1 MVFINYK
8 LEGDSEQEF
17 RRRTFKDRE
26 AYEVWRA
33 NNPEAKIIFYVG
45 DTGVQ

>member
-8 LEGDSEQEF
+8 LEGDSEHKF
-17 RRRTFKDRE
+17 RRRTFKDRKE
-26 AYEVWRA
+26 YEVWRA

>member
-8 LEGDSEQEF
+8 LEGDLDQEF

>member
-17 RRRTFKDRE
+17 RRKTFKDRE

-33 NNPEAKIIFYVG
+33 NNQEAKIIFYVG

>member
-1 MVFINYK
+1 MVFISYK

-17 RRRTFKDRE
+17 RRRIFKDRE